1 MNLKKISDPDSIGK
15 IENENERQE
24 GYSRIGR
31 ETIDTERTHN
41 NYHIVPAPDTRYME
55 FINNR
60 IKEVGVKRKIKD
72 DAVRMATFVIG
83 AKGEYFKDMTPPMER
98 AFFTDCVN
106 FIARQMGKENIISA
120 IVHKDETSPHVH
132 INVVP
137 ITPDNRLCVKYY
149 FNGKMSEWQTKV
161 YEEVG
166 KKWNLS
172 RGKEGSDAKH
182 VDPKAYNKVIKQAT
196 EDAKAQNE
204 VLIEANDCMARQLDD
219 KIQQNK
225 DLQEVTADMRK
236 RLDKTLQELS
246 DAKTERDKLIAERD
260 KEANYS
266 QALKDSKDGKIA
278 HGKKEL
284 KEQVIA
290 LTVENKRLE
299 NENSI
304 LAKDN
309 GDLFNEYKK
318 AKGFE
323 KQAKVAKEAM
333 LAIRKH
339 EPEAYARTFFKATGI
354 MQEFVDMFTAP
365 ITLPRNHVREIE
377 DEVEFDKQQEK
388 AKQAK
393 ENASKYYWSK

>member
-1 MNLKKISDPDSIGK
+1 MKKISEPDSIGK

-24 GYSRIGR
+24 GYTRIGR
-31 ETIDTERTHN
+31 ETIDAERTHN
-41 NYHIVPAPDTRYME
+41 NYHIVPAPDSRYME

-60 IKEVGVKRKIKD
+60 IKEVGVKRKVKD

-83 AKGEYFKDMTPPMER
+83 AKGEYFKDMTPATER

-106 FIARQMGKENIISA
+106 FIAKQMGKENIISA
-120 IVHKDETSPHVH
+120 IVHKDETSPHIH

-137 ITPDNRLCVKYY
+137 ITPDNRLCAKYY

-166 KKWNLS
+166 KKWNLE

-182 VDPKAYNKVIKQAT
+182 VDPKIYNKVVKQAT
-196 EDAKAQNE
+196 ADAKAQNE

-225 DLQEVTADMRK
+225 DLQEVTADMTK
-236 RLDKTLQELS
+236 RLDKTLQQIS
-246 DAKTERDKLIAERD
+246 AAKAERDKLVAERD
-260 KEANYS
+260 KEANYN
-266 QALKDSKDGKIA
+266 QALKDAKDGKIA
-278 HGKKEL
+278 RGKKEL

-318 AKGFE
+318 TKAFE
-323 KQAKVAKEAM
+323 EKAKVAKDAM
-333 LAIRKH
+333 FAVREH

-354 MQEFVDMFTAP
+354 LQPFIELFSAP
-365 ITLPRNHVREIE
+365 IPLPRSRVREIE
-377 DEVEFDKQQEK
+377 DEVEYEKQKEK
-388 AKQAK
+388 AKQAE
-393 ENASKYYWSK
+393 ENASRYYWSK

>member
-1 MNLKKISDPDSIGK
+1 MKKISEPDSIGK

-24 GYSRIGR
+24 GYTRIGR
-31 ETIDTERTHN
+31 ETIDTEQTHN

-60 IKEVGVKRKIKD
+60 IKEVGVKRKVKD

-83 AKGEYFKDMTPPMER
+83 AKGDYFKDMTPAMER

-120 IVHKDETSPHVH
+120 IVHKDETSPHIH

-137 ITPDNRLCVKYY
+137 ITPDNRLCAKYY

-166 KKWNLS
+166 KKWNLE
-172 RGKEGSDAKH
+172 RGKVGSDAKH
-182 VDPKAYNKVIKQAT
+182 VDPKAYNKMIKQAT
-196 EDAKAQNE
+196 ADAKAQNE
-204 VLIEANDCMARQLDD
+204 YV
-219 KIQQNK
+219 
-225 DLQEVTADMRK
+225 QEVTADMAK
-236 RLDKTLQELS
+236 RLDKILQEIS

-266 QALKDSKDGKIA
+266 QALKDAKDGKIA
-278 HGKKEL
+278 RGKKEL
-284 KEQVIA
+284 EEQVIA

-309 GDLFNEYKK
+309 EDLFNEYKK
-318 AKGFE
+318 AKVFE
-323 KQAKVAKEAM
+323 EKAKVAKDAM
-333 LAIRKH
+333 FAVRQH
-339 EPEAYARTFFKATGI
+339 EPEAYARTYFKATGLV
-354 MQEFVDMFTAP
+354 QAFVNMFTAP
-365 ITLPRNHVREIE
+365 ITLPRSRVREIE
-377 DEVEFDKQQEK
+377 DEVEYEKQQEK
-388 AKQAK
+388 SKQAK
-393 ENASKYYWSK
+393 ENYSKYYWSK

>member
-1 MNLKKISDPDSIGK
+1 MKKYPQGDIAK
-15 IENENERQE
+15 IALENERQE
-24 GYSRIGR
+24 GYARIGK
-31 ETIDTERTHN
+31 ETIDTSKTKN
-41 NYHIVPAPDTRYME
+41 NYHIVSPPEIGYAE
-55 FINNR
+55 FIDQR
-60 IKEVGVKRKIKD
+60 IKQAGVKRKVKD
-72 DAVRMATFVIG
+72 DAIKMVSFV
-83 AKGEYFKDMTPPMER
+83 MTSDKEFFENMSPQTER
-98 AFFTDCVN
+98 SFFTDCVK
-106 FIARQMGKENIISA
+106 FVKKRYGEENVISA
-120 IVHKDETSPHVH
+120 VVHKDETTPHLH
-132 INVVP
+132 INFVP
-137 ITPDNRLCVKYY
+137 ITPDNRLSAKYY
-149 FNGKMSEWQTKV
+149 FDGKLAELQTAV

-166 KKWNLS
+166 KKWHLA
-172 RGKEGSDAKH
+172 RGKEGSNAKH
-182 VDPKAYNKVIKQAT
+182 VDPKSYNKVVKQAT

-204 VLIEANDCMARQLDD
+204 VLKEANDCMARQLDD

-225 DLQEVTADMRK
+225 DLQEVTADMTK
-236 RLDKTLQELS
+236 RLDRTLQEIS
-246 DAKTERDKLIAERD
+246 DAKVERDKLIAERE

-266 QALKDSKDGKIA
+266 QALKDAKDGKIA

-323 KQAKVAKEAM
+323 EQAKVAKEAM
-333 LAIRKH
+333 FAVRQH
-339 EPEAYARTFFKATGI
+339 EPEAYARTFFMATGI
-354 MQEFVDMFTAP
+354 MQAFVDMFTAP
-365 ITLPRNHVREIE
+365 ITLPRSRVREIE
-377 DEVEFDKQQEK
+377 DEVEFEKQQEK

>member
-1 MNLKKISDPDSIGK
+1 MKKISEPDSIGK

-24 GYSRIGR
+24 GYTRIGR

-41 NYHIVPAPDTRYME
+41 NYHIVPAPDTRYMD

-60 IKEVGVKRKIKD
+60 IKEVGVKRKVKD

-83 AKGEYFKDMTPPMER
+83 AKGEYFKDMTPEKER
-98 AFFTDCVN
+98 AFFTDCVD

-120 IVHKDETSPHVH
+120 IIHKDETSPHIH

-137 ITPDNRLCVKYY
+137 ITPDNRLCAKYY

-166 KKWNLS
+166 KKWNLE
-172 RGKEGSDAKH
+172 RGKIGSSAKH

-196 EDAKAQNE
+196 ADAKAQNE
-204 VLIEANDCMARQLDD
+204 G
-219 KIQQNK
+219 
-225 DLQEVTADMRK
+225 LQEVNADMIK
-236 RLDKTLQELS
+236 RLDKTLQEIS

-266 QALKDSKDGKIA
+266 QALKDAKDGKIA

-309 GDLFNEYKK
+309 GYLFNEYKK
-318 AKGFE
+318 AKVFE
-323 KQAKVAKEAM
+323 EKAKVAKDAM
-333 LAIRKH
+333 FAVREY
-339 EPEAYARTFFKATGI
+339 EPEAYERTFFKATGI
-354 MQEFVDMFTAP
+354 MQAFVTMFTDP
-365 ITLPRNHVREIE
+365 ITLPRSRIREIE
-377 DEVEFDKQQEK
+377 
-388 AKQAK
+388 
-393 ENASKYYWSK
+393 

>member
-1 MNLKKISDPDSIGK
+1 MKKISEPDDIGK

-31 ETIDTERTHN
+31 ETIDMERTHN
-41 NYHIVPAPDTRYME
+41 NYHIVPAPDTRYMD

-60 IKEVGVKRKIKD
+60 IKEAGVKRKVKG

-83 AKGEYFKDMTPPMER
+83 AKGDYFKDMSLETER

-120 IVHKDETSPHVH
+120 IVHKDETSPHIH

-137 ITPDNRLCVKYY
+137 ITPDNRLCAKYY
-149 FNGKMSEWQTKV
+149 FDGKMSEWQTKI

-166 KKWNLS
+166 KKWNLE

-182 VDPKAYNKVIKQAT
+182 VDPKAYNKMLKQAT
-196 EDAKAQNE
+196 ADAKAQNE
-204 VLIEANDCMARQLDD
+204 VLQEANHCMARQLDD

-225 DLQEVTADMRK
+225 DLQEVTADMTK
-236 RLDKTLQELS
+236 RLDKTLQEIR

-266 QALKDSKDGKIA
+266 QALKDAKDGKIA
-278 HGKKEL
+278 RGKKEL

-318 AKGFE
+318 AKDFE
-323 KQAKVAKEAM
+323 EKAKVAKDAM
-333 LAIRKH
+333 FAVREH

-354 MQEFVDMFTAP
+354 MQAFVNMFTAP
-365 ITLPRNHVREIE
+365 ITLPRSRVREIE
-377 DEVEFDKQQEK
+377 DEVEYEKQKEK

>member
-1 MNLKKISDPDSIGK
+1 MKKISEPDDIGK

-24 GYSRIGR
+24 GYTRIGR
-31 ETIDTERTHN
+31 ETIDMERTHK
-41 NYHIVPAPDTRYME
+41 NYHIVPAPDTRYMD

-60 IKEVGVKRKIKD
+60 IKDAGVKRKVKD

-83 AKGEYFKDMTPPMER
+83 AKGEYFKDMTPAMER
-98 AFFTDCVN
+98 AFFTDCVD
-106 FIARQMGKENIISA
+106 FIAKQMGKENIISA
-120 IVHKDETSPHVH
+120 VVHKDETSPHIH

-137 ITPDNRLCVKYY
+137 ITPDNRLCAKYY

-166 KKWNLS
+166 RKWNLE
-172 RGKEGSDAKH
+172 RGKEGSDTKH
-182 VDPKAYNKVIKQAT
+182 VDPKIYNKVVKQAT
-196 EDAKAQNE
+196 ADAKAENE
-204 VLIEANDCMARQLDD
+204 VLKEANDCMARQLDN

-225 DLQEVTADMRK
+225 DLQEVTADMTK
-236 RLDKTLQELS
+236 RLDKTLQEIN
-246 DAKTERDKLIAERD
+246 DVTTERDKLIAERD

-266 QALKDSKDGKIA
+266 QALKDAKDGKIA
-278 HGKKEL
+278 RGKKEL

-309 GDLFNEYKK
+309 EDLFNEYKK

-323 KQAKVAKEAM
+323 EKAKVAKDAM
-333 LAIRKH
+333 FAVREH
-339 EPEAYARTFFKATGI
+339 EPEAFARTFFKATGI
-354 MQEFVDMFTAP
+354 MQAFVNMFTAP
-365 ITLPRNHVREIE
+365 ITLPRSRVREIE
-377 DEVEFDKQQEK
+377 DEVEYEKQKKK

>member
-1 MNLKKISDPDSIGK
+1 MKKISDPNSIGK

-31 ETIDTERTHN
+31 ETIDTERTYN
-41 NYHIVPAPDTRYME
+41 NYHIVPAPDTRYMD

-60 IKEVGVKRKIKD
+60 IKEVGVKRKVKD
-72 DAVRMATFVIG
+72 DAIRMATFVIG
-83 AKGEYFKDMTPPMER
+83 AKGDYFKDMTPATER
-98 AFFTDCVN
+98 AFFTDCVD

-120 IVHKDETSPHVH
+120 IVHKDETSPHIH

-137 ITPDNRLCVKYY
+137 ITPDNRLCAKYY

-172 RGKEGSDAKH
+172 RGKEGSNAKH
-182 VDPKAYNKVIKQAT
+182 VDPKAYNKVVKQAT

-219 KIQQNK
+219 KIKHNK
-225 DLQEVTADMRK
+225 DLQEVTADMTK

-246 DAKTERDKLIAERD
+246 DVKVERDKLIAERD

-266 QALKDSKDGKIA
+266 QALKDAKDGKIA
-278 HGKKEL
+278 RGKKEL

-323 KQAKVAKEAM
+323 EQAKVAKEAM

-354 MQEFVDMFTAP
+354 MQAFVDMFTAP
-365 ITLPRNHVREIE
+365 ITLPRNRVREIE
-377 DEVEFDKQQEK
+377 DEVEYEKQKEK

>member
-1 MNLKKISDPDSIGK
+1 
-15 IENENERQE
+15 
-24 GYSRIGR
+24 
-31 ETIDTERTHN
+31 
-41 NYHIVPAPDTRYME
+41 
-55 FINNR
+55 
-60 IKEVGVKRKIKD
+60 
-72 DAVRMATFVIG
+72 
-83 AKGEYFKDMTPPMER
+83 MTPAMER

-120 IVHKDETSPHVH
+120 VVHKDETSPHIH

-137 ITPDNRLCVKYY
+137 ITPDNRLCAKYY

-166 KKWNLS
+166 RKWNLE

-182 VDPKAYNKVIKQAT
+182 VDPKIYNKVVKQAT
-196 EDAKAQNE
+196 ADAKAQNE
-204 VLIEANDCMARQLDD
+204 VLIEANDCIARQLDD
-219 KIQQNK
+219 KIQHNK
-225 DLQEVTADMRK
+225 DLQEVTADMTK
-236 RLDKTLQELS
+236 RLDKTIQEIS
-246 DAKTERDKLIAERD
+246 AAKTERDKLIAERD

-266 QALKDSKDGKIA
+266 QALKDAKDGKIA
-278 HGKKEL
+278 RGKKEL

-318 AKGFE
+318 AKAFE
-323 KQAKVAKEAM
+323 EKAKVAKDAM
-333 LAIRKH
+333 FAVREH

-354 MQEFVDMFTAP
+354 MQAFVNMFTAP
-365 ITLPRNHVREIE
+365 ITLPRSRVREIE
-377 DEVEFDKQQEK
+377 DEVEYEKQKEK
-388 AKQAK
+388 AKQAE